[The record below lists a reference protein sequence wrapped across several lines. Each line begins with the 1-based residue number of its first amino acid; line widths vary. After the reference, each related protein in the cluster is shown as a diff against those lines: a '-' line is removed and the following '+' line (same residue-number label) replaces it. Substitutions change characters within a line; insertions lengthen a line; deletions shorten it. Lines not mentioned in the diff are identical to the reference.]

1 MKRKGLNKLVV
12 RSSIALTLA
21 AAVKLPVQTR
31 AADQVKVG
39 HKMIVAVQEVLKTDK
54 EQDEN
59 P

>member
-1 MKRKGLNKLVV
+1 MKRHGLNKLLDGSNV
-12 RSSIALTLA
+12 ALTLA